1 MEPNF
6 ILQTDSYKVSHK
18 DQYPKGTTDVYS
30 YFESRGGM
38 FEEVVF
44 FGLQC
49 LLRKHLVGIR
59 VTMDTIL
66 EAQRILNDHLSPGAM
81 NVVGWN
87 HVVNHHGGKLP
98 LSIHAVPE
106 GTRVPISTPMITVV
120 NTCNQCY
127 WLTNY
132 VETILVRVWYPTTVA
147 TLSRE
152 IKDVILAYL
161 VKTGDPNLIDY
172 KLHDFGYRAT
182 SSEESAGIGGM
193 AHLVNFMGTDTII
206 ALRYA
211 MEYYDLSEMPAFSI
225 PAAEHSTI
233 TSWGRDGEIDA
244 YRNMLNLY
252 GGKAPL
258 FAVVSDSWDIYAA
271 CERLWGG
278 LLKDEVVALDGK
290 STLIIRPDSGDPP
303 RVVTRVLDIL
313 GNRFGHSVNTRGF
326 KVLPSYIR
334 IIQGDGN
341 NYDSIGKILNAMERA
356 RWSADNVA
364 FGMGG
369 GLLQQV
375 NRDTQEFAFKCSS
388 VTVLG
393 EERDVWK
400 EPATMSS
407 KNSKRGRFD
416 PDEYGMVEVFRDGEI
431 LRAWRFDEIRERANR
446 TRVR

>member
-18 DQYPKGTTDVYS
+18 DQYPEGTTNVYS
-30 YFESRGGM
+30 YFESRGGT
-38 FEEVVF
+38 FDRIVF

-49 LLRKHLVGIR
+49 ILRKHLVGVR

-66 EAQRILNDHLSPGAM
+66 EAQRVLSVHLDPDAM
-81 NVVGWN
+81 NTDGWN
-87 HVVNHHGGKLP
+87 HVVNDHDGKLP

-106 GTRVPISTPMITVV
+106 GTRIPISTPIMTVV
-120 NTCNQCY
+120 NTCAQCY

-132 VETILVRVWYPTTVA
+132 VETTLVRTWYPTTVA

-152 IKDVILAYL
+152 IKEVILADL
-161 VKTGDPNLIDY
+161 VKSGDPNLIDF
-172 KLHDFGYRAT
+172 KLHDFGYRGS

-193 AHLVNFMGTDTII
+193 AHLVNFMGTDTMI

-211 MEYYDLSEMPAFSI
+211 MEYYDTTDMPAFSI

-233 TSWGRDGEIDA
+233 TSWGRDDEVDA

-252 GGKAPL
+252 GGKTPL

-271 CERLWGG
+271 CERIWGG
-278 LLKDEVVALDGK
+278 ILKDEVVALAGK

-303 RVVTRVLDIL
+303 SVVTRVLDIL
-313 GNRFGHSVNTRGF
+313 GKQFGYTENTKGF
-326 KVLPSYIR
+326 KVLPPYVR
-334 IIQGDGN
+334 VIQGDGI
-341 NYDSIGKILNAMERA
+341 NYDTIGAILTAMMGA
-356 RWSADNVA
+356 GWSADNIA

-369 GLLQQV
+369 GLLQEI

-388 VTVLG
+388 ITVSG

-400 EPATMSS
+400 EPVTMSS

-431 LRAWRFDEIRERANR
+431 LHAWRFDEVRERANR
-446 TRVR
+446 D